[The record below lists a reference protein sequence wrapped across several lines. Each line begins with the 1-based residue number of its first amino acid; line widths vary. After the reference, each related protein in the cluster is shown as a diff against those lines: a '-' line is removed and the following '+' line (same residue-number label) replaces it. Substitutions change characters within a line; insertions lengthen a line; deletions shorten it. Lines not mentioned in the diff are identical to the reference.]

1 MAQLNSD
8 TMMICR
14 EIAQDIVKAAREVM
28 ASSIGVNDK
37 VGKNTLADSDLSR
50 QIDWSI
56 QFGDDVVIQTLF
68 NYYIQFIEDG
78 RKPKKGKMPPED
90 AIIKWMRRKHI
101 VSSNKNIRSVAFLI
115 RRAIRRDG
123 YNARPVIKTL
133 SDRTDVLFDKW
144 AEQLFNSL
152 IKDINDFF
160 TNENNT

>member
-37 VGKNTLADSDLSR
+37 VGKNSLADSDLSR

-68 NYYIQFIEDG
+68 NYYIQFIEEG
-78 RKPKKGKMPPED
+78 RKPKTGKMPPEY

-101 VSSNKNIRSVAFLI
+101 VSSNQNIKSVAFLI
-115 RRAIRRDG
+115 RRAILRDG

-133 SDRTDVLFDKW
+133 SDKTDVLWDKW

-160 TNENNT
+160 T

>member
-68 NYYIQFIEDG
+68 NYYIQFIEEG
-78 RKPKKGKMPPED
+78 RKPKTGKMPPEY

-101 VSSNKNIRSVAFLI
+101 VSSNRNMRSIAFLI
-115 RRAIRRDG
+115 RRSIWRDG

-133 SDRTDVLFDKW
+133 SDRTDALWDKW
-144 AEQLFNSL
+144 AEQLFNCL
-152 IKDINDFF
+152 IKNIKDFF
-160 TNENNT
+160 AK